1 MGARGLWV
9 SWVLRLWL
17 VRGAENVVAAS
28 WGSAAGDVSPP
39 PWGFCG
45 LGGKNNKHQHYLLAS
60 LTASVMP
67 PTHSS

>member
-9 SWVLRLWL
+9 SWVLLLWL

-45 LGGKNNKHQHYLLAS
+45 LGVKNKTNNNIIHWPL
-60 LTASVMP
+60 
-67 PTHSS
+67 